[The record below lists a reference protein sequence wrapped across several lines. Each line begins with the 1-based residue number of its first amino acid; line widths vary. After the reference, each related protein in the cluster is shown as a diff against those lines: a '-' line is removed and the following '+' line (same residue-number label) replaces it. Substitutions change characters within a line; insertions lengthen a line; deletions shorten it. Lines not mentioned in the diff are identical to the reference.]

1 MKMRM
6 LLIGAVAAALLAPR
20 AHAQSDA
27 YQPKPEEIEKKRN
40 AAALDAQYK
49 RALEHSTRDVQAV
62 KTDPWEN
69 MRAPGDSKAK
79 KQRQEP

>member
-6 LLIGAVAAALLAPR
+6 LVFGAIAVALLAPR

-49 RALEHSTRDVQAV
+49 RALDRSTKNVEAV

-79 KQRQEP
+79 K